1 MELCAVRDCT
11 TVSHDRLSRAPDPRA
26 EMAQGRRNFAF
37 EQISAK
43 VRASSHH
50 LPRLG
55 RTGALRKAPCGSAEK
70 LMVIPPNPYSTSLRA
85 RALSASMLSA
95 AMKPSRGRDP
105 RRGGP
110 GPRMA
115 NGRGTKA
122 ESARVQGLIM

>member
-50 LPRLG
+50 LPPLG
-55 RTGALRKAPCGSAEK
+55 RTGALRKALCGSAEK
-70 LMVIPPNPYSTSLRA
+70 LRVTPPQPVLHLTPCS
-85 RALSASMLSA
+85 RALRKHAVRSYEAIER
-95 AMKPSRGRDP
+95 SRP
-105 RRGGP
+105 P
-110 GPRMA
+110 
-115 NGRGTKA
+115 
-122 ESARVQGLIM
+122 